1 MIKEKYTNII
11 SIISIALIAI
21 LILVSIPFIN
31 KADNITVEIS
41 QPDYV
46 SKLFNK
52 DKVSEI
58 DIMIDDK
65 TWQDLLD
72 NAIKE
77 EYYNCD
83 ISINGEVFSNVGI
96 RAKGNSSLSM
106 VANDS
111 TTDRYSFKIDFGE
124 YIKGQSYYGLDK
136 LALNNNISDATSMK
150 EYLSYEMFSEMGIP
164 TPGFAY
170 SNIKVNGKEWGLYLA
185 VEVMEE
191 SFIERYYGNSE
202 GNLYKPEG
210 MELGGNMNFQA
221 RDMEEMRPRNQ
232 PQGNNQNDFKKNL
245 EKNLQDPKDV
255 GVQQGNDERGNIPNN
270 MAGPRMGMGGNS
282 GTNLVYINDDI
293 SSYSGIFDNAI
304 FKTTGKKD
312 KQTLVN
318 IIKNLND
325 GVDLEKYI
333 DVDEVLRYFS
343 VNTFLVN
350 LDSYAGSMK
359 HNYYIYERDGQIQ
372 ILPWD
377 LNLSFAGHEMSEG
390 NKAINFPIDNPVT
403 DTMENSPLIS
413 KLLEVDEYKEI
424 YREYLEKL
432 VLEYI
437 NSDRYEASISKV
449 NSLIGD
455 YIKNDPTAF
464 YTYEEYKESLPVLL
478 RFGKDRAD
486 SIIAQLN
493 GQQPST
499 TYGTLSTNID
509 LSLLGSMNGMGEG
522 RMGGMQGSKAFGNSD
537 SRDMDTMRKAMEI
550 IIGVKDKNNLG
561 EEEKSKLKE
570 LGLTDNEIEEML
582 KMTNPENQ
590 NGFRDSHPPSGSSNY
605 ISYDSLL
612 LIGGSTLSIII
623 AYIFVFKFKRRKY
636 KHIDLS

>member
-232 PQGNNQNDFKKNL
+232 PQGNNQNDFKKSL

-255 GVQQGNDERGNIPNN
+255 EVQQGNDERRNIPNN

-325 GVDLEKYI
+325 DVDLEKYI

-424 YREYLEKL
+424 YHEYLEKL

-509 LSLLGSMNGMGEG
+509 LSLLGSMNGVGKG
-522 RMGGMQGSKAFGNSD
+522 KMGGMQGSKAFGNSD
-537 SRDMDTMRKAMEI
+537 SRDMDTMRRAMEI
-550 IIGVKDKNNLG
+550 IIGVKDKNNLR

>member
-282 GTNLVYINDDI
+282 GTNLVYINDDR